1 MKLTNLRK
9 LELTNVGLKISCVLM
24 PMLIIARSTHTYD
37 ISPCYQISGLKST
50 GQIIRSRNNLS
61 IIPKYP
67 YFPTYLE

>member
-9 LELTNVGLKISCVLM
+9 LELTNVGLKIPCVSM
-24 PMLIIARSTHTYD
+24 PVPMLIIARSTHTYD

-50 GQIIRSRNNLS
+50 GQIIRSRDNLS
-61 IIPKYP
+61 I